1 MNIERAKEILGGSFA
16 ENAEVINPI
25 VSQLGLQKAVKV
37 LDVGTG
43 LGHMSIILAVN
54 GFIVTTGQPNADHWG
69 DWQSNMERVGVSNQ
83 ITFKEFFAEQLPF
96 ENGEFDA
103 VFLHASFH
111 HVEDKDAAIREC
123 LRVMKV
129 RGTLVFFELNEKG
142 VAHTRETY
150 PNHPDVV
157 DPRDYMKKPAMNI
170 QVIKLDELDA
180 FIVKRVD

>member
-37 LDVGTG
+37 LDIGTG

-54 GFIVTTGQPNADHWG
+54 GFVVTTGQPKVDSWG
-69 DWQSNMERVGVSNQ
+69 DWQSNMERVGLTDR
-83 ITFKEFFAEQLPF
+83 IKFKEFFAEHLPF
-96 ENGEFDA
+96 ENEVFDG
-103 VFLHASFH
+103 VFLHATFH

-123 LRVMKV
+123 LRVIKE
-129 RGTLVFFELNEKG
+129 RGILVFFELNEKG
-142 VAHTRETY
+142 VGHTRETY

-180 FIVKRVD
+180 FIFKRVD